1 MNKQKA
7 LKILAEVQR
16 RQPIDLL
23 SGPLS
28 FPEQNAFIRDQSK
41 LKSLL
46 TSRRGGKSYAVGLNM
61 TDVCLTTPNITC
73 AYIGLTRDS
82 AKNVIIPH
90 LKEIKKNFNIKQM
103 RFYKSPARVQFS
115 NGSTI
120 LFFGINDTEE
130 EREKLLGQHFK
141 IAAIDEGAS
150 YTIDLRATIKD
161 YIEPTLWDDNGQL
174 IIIGTPGNLR
184 NYFCEITEGRVPGWS
199 NHTWLTDKNPKT
211 REQYLKEIEEKRRLY
226 PNIDKDPGFQQHY
239 LAKWTIDTDKILYKC
254 NKFNLIDSFTPK
266 YEASSYIY
274 ILGMDLGWDD
284 QNAFVVCAYHKYE
297 KHLFILETFAKNQ
310 MYEDE
315 IVKKINELKSKY
327 NISIYVIDAGGS
339 QKSYVENLR
348 YKTRIPFIA
357 AAKPEKLKF
366 IHMMNSDLICEK
378 IKIVQPNCK
387 ELLEEWNSLSKL
399 EESHVYERVVGS
411 QKDHVADA
419 ALYAWRYSFHYN
431 VEDEPVIINPTSE
444 QAVDKFWEKE
454 IDRINNPQSWW
465 EAE

>member
-1 MNKQKA
+1 M
-7 LKILAEVQR
+7 KILAELER
-16 RQPIDLL
+16 RKPIDLL

-28 FPEQNAFIRDQSK
+28 FPEQNAFIRDNSK
-41 LKSLL
+41 LKALL

-61 TDVCLTTPNITC
+61 VDVCHSNPNITC

-90 LKEIKKNFNIKQM
+90 LKEIKKNFKIQCK
-103 RFYKSPARVQFS
+103 FYKSPASVQFP
-115 NGSTI
+115 NGSSI

-141 IAAIDEGAS
+141 LAAIDEGAS

-239 LAKWTIDTDKILYKC
+239 LAKWTVDTDKILYKYT
-254 NKFNLIDSFTPK
+254 KENLLNSFDPK
-266 YEASSYIY
+266 YEAKSYSY
-274 ILGMDLGWDD
+274 ILGMDLGWED
-284 QNAFVVCAYHKYE
+284 QNAFVVGAYHKHE
-297 KHLFILETFAKNQ
+297 KCLYIIESFADSHMLLDTTINKL
-310 MYEDE
+310 
-315 IVKKINELKSKY
+315 NELKKKY
-327 NISIYVIDAGGS
+327 NISVYVIDSAN
-339 QKSYVENLR
+339 KAYVEELR
-348 YKTRIPFIA
+348 YRTRIPFIA
-357 AAKPEKLKF
+357 ATKPEKMKY
-366 IHMMNSDLICEK
+366 IHMMNSDLICNK
-378 IKIVQPNCK
+378 IKVVEK
-387 ELLEEWNSLSKL
+387 ECNSLLEEWKTLSKI
-399 EESHVYERVVGS
+399 EESHKYETAVGN
-411 QKDHVADA
+411 QKDHNADA
-419 ALYAWRYSFHYN
+419 ALYLWRYSFHYN
-431 VEDEPVIINPTSE
+431 HEEEPEVINPNSE
-444 QAVDKFWEKE
+444 EGMEKFWEKE
-454 IDRINNPQSWW
+454 IQALNNPKPWY